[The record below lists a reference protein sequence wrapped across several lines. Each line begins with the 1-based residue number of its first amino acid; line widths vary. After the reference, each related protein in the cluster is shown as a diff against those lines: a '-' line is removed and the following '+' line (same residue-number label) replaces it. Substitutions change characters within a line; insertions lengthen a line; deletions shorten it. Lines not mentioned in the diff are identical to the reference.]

1 MKKLIYFVVYLVPI
15 MAMGQE
21 RYAAILQDI
30 EANNTTL
37 AALREETNAQMLGNR
52 TGITLPDPEAEFNYL
67 WGNPSLIGNRT
78 DFSVTQ
84 SFDFPTAYHH
94 RREIAGMQNRN
105 AELRYKAQRI
115 RLLLEAKQTCIELV
129 YQNALVKEYSV
140 RLDHARQIAESY
152 RLRLEQGDANLLGY
166 NKARLNLTTV
176 DAQLAKAEAERER
189 LLSELK
195 RLNGGNEPISL
206 PDHFL
211 PSPLPTDFEI
221 WYSEAENRNP
231 LLQYVKGEVNIV
243 RAEVKLNRA
252 LLLPKFTT
260 GYMSETVVGEQ
271 FRGITLGISLPLW
284 ENRSRL
290 REAEARIKSSEAQ
303 LEDSRLQF
311 YNQLQGLYRKASI
324 LRGHALELRQ
334 AVADSRNNGLLNKA
348 LESGEISLL
357 EYLLELEYYY
367 DAVEQALEVERDYE
381 LALAELSAVE
391 L

>member
-1 MKKLIYFVVYLVPI
+1 MIYFVVYLVPI

-166 NKARLNLTTV
+166 NKARLNLTAV

-211 PSPLPTDFEI
+211 PSPLPTDFET

>member
-166 NKARLNLTTV
+166 NKARLNLTAV

-211 PSPLPTDFEI
+211 LSPLPTDFET

>member
-211 PSPLPTDFEI
+211 PSPLPTDFET

>member
-1 MKKLIYFVVYLVPI
+1 
-15 MAMGQE
+15 
-21 RYAAILQDI
+21 
-30 EANNTTL
+30 
-37 AALREETNAQMLGNR
+37 
-52 TGITLPDPEAEFNYL
+52 
-67 WGNPSLIGNRT
+67 RT

-166 NKARLNLTTV
+166 NKARLNLTAV

-211 PSPLPTDFEI
+211 PSPLPTDFET

>member
-166 NKARLNLTTV
+166 NKARLNLTAV

-211 PSPLPTDFEI
+211 PSPLPTDFET

-290 REAEARIKSSEAQ
+290 RETEARIKSSEAQ

>member
-166 NKARLNLTTV
+166 NKARLNLTAV

>member
-166 NKARLNLTTV
+166 NKARLNLAAV

-211 PSPLPTDFEI
+211 PSPLPTDFET

>member
-166 NKARLNLTTV
+166 NKARLNLTAV

-211 PSPLPTDFEI
+211 PSPLPTDFET